1 MGSLLSK
8 AIRALKKKRWL
19 YRSSVT
25 GRYVTKAF
33 AEANPGTT
41 YRVEARR

>member
-1 MGSLLSK
+1 M
-8 AIRALKKKRWL
+8 KRRFR

-33 AEANPGTT
+33 AEKNPRTT
-41 YRVEARR
+41 VRELVELRQSCR